1 MDRAATSDA
10 RARSSLSKA
19 QEHLKNND
27 VKEAIE
33 ALSSH
38 LRFNQ
43 VTPIGFECLELL
55 ADLCLTHEK
64 LEPVKLIEVL
74 RRCRSGLRGSQHVE
88 ESVQRIVDSVM
99 IRIRQMCARAK
110 ERADA
115 VQNEATA
122 GDQML
127 AALNGISLA
136 ALAEKRHIIPCHAAL
151 RRLIRHF
158 CGNNTIGFAKKLT
171 FIYNKT
177 VRQFLS
183 MCKEFNAPACVLDI
197 SSAVSRAVSHMA
209 LDHLHDNDDAAS
221 RNAVQEL
228 LKDRASFLSSTSAVT
243 ETVETLCCLLND
255 ICSLRQYG
263 GAFDVL
269 SCLKRLCDR
278 VQRNEEFVDV
288 VSGAYE
294 TMSDIFWTCSVHN
307 YHAYCLSIAASM
319 KRQEKRGTL
328 AARAVLA
335 SLCVADGDI
344 ELDPFGR
351 YREKSARIDEL
362 FESPNTSKTSLIANL
377 KAKGVYMLASPEIGK
392 IAANLEDPNFSDFTG
407 LHKSVTALTAANSDL
422 ARYANELH
430 RVILRYQLEVLSGS
444 CNYVEVVSLAAYHGN
459 LTAAEY
465 VNNIEPVILGDESVS
480 VDIDTRT
487 NTLSFRDSSKA
498 KMLSYFNKIVSRV
511 ATVPASELATMYG
524 RFSDFTNV
532 SPASAKKQ
540 VIPAAADL
548 EAARARSSNL
558 YGLQKACINSKAER
572 IEEAKKNEDKKRERA
587 VAERREQEEAKKEE
601 THRAYIHKLYSEYN
615 ERQRQ
620 ERGKEVLRKLRVKYP
635 GFKVDDAIVY
645 RSAAAFE
652 DELTR
657 LLAAYKRRGI
667 DNDRKEILQAN
678 LYERALRALEI
689 PKRKAY
695 DAENAERIRADRTA
709 ARENYL
715 AEHRREYDRRQNEKA
730 VLAKFLHDAD
740 EFERTWRKRANA
752 DKPSKR
758 DEQQRLLEEE
768 MRRLGAE

>member
-19 QEHLKNND
+19 QEHLRNGD
-27 VKEAIE
+27 VKEAID

-110 ERADA
+110 ERA
-115 VQNEATA
+115 EAMQSTA
-122 GDQML
+122 SEGDQML
-127 AALNGISLA
+127 AALSGVSLA

-183 MCKEFNAPACVLDI
+183 MCKEFNTPACVLDI
-197 SSAVSRAVSHMA
+197 STAVSRAVSHMA
-209 LDHLHDNDDAAS
+209 LDHLHDHDDAAS

-228 LKDRASFLSSTSAVT
+228 LKERTAFLTSTAAVT

-269 SCLKRLCDR
+269 SCLKRVCDK
-278 VQRNEEFVDV
+278 VQRNEELIDV

-294 TMSDIFWTCSVHN
+294 TMSDIFWTCSVYN

-319 KRQEKRGTL
+319 KRQEKRGPL

-335 SLCVADGDI
+335 SLCVSEGDM

-362 FESPNTSKTSLIANL
+362 FESPVTTKTSLIANL
-377 KAKGVYMLASPEIGK
+377 KTKGVYTLASPEIVK
-392 IAANLEDPNFSDFTG
+392 IAASLEDPNFSDFTC
-407 LHKSVTALTAANSDL
+407 LHKSVTALAAANSDL
-422 ARYANELH
+422 ARYGNELH
-430 RVILRYQLEVLSGS
+430 KMILRYQLEILSGS
-444 CNYVEVVSLAAYHGN
+444 CNYVEVLSLAAYNGN
-459 LTAAEY
+459 LTAVEY

-498 KMLSYFNKIVSRV
+498 KMLSYFNKIVANV
-511 ATVPASELATMYG
+511 DTVPASSVATTSG
-524 RFSDFTNV
+524 RYSDFTNV
-532 SPASAKKQ
+532 AASSPKRQ
-540 VIPAAADL
+540 VVPSTTDL
-548 EAARARSSNL
+548 EVARARSTSI
-558 YGLQKACINSKAER
+558 YALQKACMNSKAER
-572 IEEAKKNEDKKRERA
+572 IDEAKKSEDKKRERA

-601 THRAYIHKLYSEYN
+601 MRKAYLRKLYSEYT

-620 ERGKEVLRKLRVKYP
+620 ERGKDVLRKLRIKYP
-635 GFKVDDAIVY
+635 GFKVDESIVY
-645 RSAAAFE
+645 RSAAGFE

-657 LLAAYKRRGI
+657 LLAAYKRRGV
-667 DNDRKEILQAN
+667 DNDHKEILQAN
-678 LYERALRALEI
+678 LYERALRVMEI
-689 PKRKAY
+689 PKRKEY
-695 DAENAERIRADRTA
+695 DAQNSERTRAERVA

-715 AEHRREYDRRQNEKA
+715 AEHRREYDRRQSEKA
-730 VLAKFLHDAD
+730 VLAKFLRDAE
-740 EFERTWRKRANA
+740 EFEHTWRKRANI

>member
-19 QEHLKNND
+19 QEHLKNDD

-33 ALSSH
+33 ALASH
-38 LRFNQ
+38 LHSNQ

-64 LEPVKLIEVL
+64 LDPGRLIVVL
-74 RRCRSGLRGSQHVE
+74 RRCRNGLRGSQHLE

-99 IRIRQMCARAK
+99 VRIRLMCARAK
-110 ERADA
+110 ERA
-115 VQNEATA
+115 EAMQSA
-122 GDQML
+122 ASEGDRML

-136 ALAEKRHIIPCHAAL
+136 ALAEKRHIVPCHIAL

-197 SSAVSRAVSHMA
+197 SNAVSRAVSHMA
-209 LDHLHDNDDAAS
+209 LDHLHDHDDAAS
-221 RNAVQEL
+221 RNYVQEL
-228 LKDRASFLSSTSAVT
+228 MKDRASFLTSPAAVT

-255 ICSLRQYG
+255 ICTLRQYG

-269 SCLKRLCDR
+269 TCLKRVCDT
-278 VQRNEEFVDV
+278 VQRSEEFVDV

-294 TMSDIFWTCSVHN
+294 TMSDIFWTCSVYN
-307 YHAYCLSIAASM
+307 YHAYCLSVAAAM
-319 KRQEKRGTL
+319 KRQERRGPL

-335 SLCVADGDI
+335 SLCVADGDL

-351 YREKSARIDEL
+351 YREKSLRIDEL
-362 FESPNTSKTSLIANL
+362 FESPTTTKGSLIANL
-377 KAKGVYMLASPEIGK
+377 KTKGVYSLASPEIVK

-422 ARYANELH
+422 ARYGDELH
-430 RVILRYQLEVLSGS
+430 KMILRYQLEVLAGS
-444 CNYVEVVSLAAYHGN
+444 CNYVDVMSLAAYNGN
-459 LTAAEY
+459 LTAVEY
-465 VNNIEPVILGDESVS
+465 VNSIEPVILDDNSVA
-480 VDIDTRT
+480 VEIDTRT

-498 KMLSYFNKIVSRV
+498 KMLKCFNTIVANVDTV
-511 ATVPASELATMYG
+511 AASPIATASG
-524 RFSDFTNV
+524 RYSDFTHV
-532 SPASAKKQ
+532 SASSSKRS
-540 VIPAAADL
+540 VVPSAAEL
-548 EAARARSSNL
+548 EAARTRSSDI
-558 YGLQKACINSKAER
+558 YVLQKVCMSTKADR
-572 IEEAKKNEDKKRERA
+572 IVEAKRVETEKREQA
-587 VAERREQEEAKKEE
+587 VAKRREHEVAKKEE
-601 THRAYIHKLYSEYN
+601 ANKSYLRKLYSEYN

-620 ERGKEVLRKLRVKYP
+620 ERGKEVLRKLRIKYP
-635 GFKVDDAIVY
+635 GFKVDESIVY
-645 RSAAAFE
+645 RSAAGFE

-657 LLAAYKRRGI
+657 VLAAYKRRGV

-678 LYERALRALEI
+678 LYERALRAIEI
-689 PKRKAY
+689 PMRKMNEA
-695 DAENAERIRADRTA
+695 ANAERNRAERVA

-715 AEHRREYDRRQNEKA
+715 ADHRREYDRRQNEKA

-740 EFERTWRKRANA
+740 EFERTWRKRANG

-768 MRRLGAE
+768 MRRLAGE